1 MQFANFA
8 NISQKSSL
16 RPGPVYDVVM
26 TRKDD
31 SWLVLIDTSECGK
44 LEEGVRLRPFRET
57 GDVAHLTQE
66 VRAANEPRKI

>member
-1 MQFANFA
+1 
-8 NISQKSSL
+8 
-16 RPGPVYDVVM
+16 M

-66 VRAANEPRKI
+66 VRVANSRGRFDFPNEQLRT

>member
-1 MQFANFA
+1 
-8 NISQKSSL
+8 
-16 RPGPVYDVVM
+16 M

-66 VRAANEPRKI
+66 VWVANKPTYTENLVLRESWESALDMRSI

>member
-1 MQFANFA
+1 M
-8 NISQKSSL
+8 
-16 RPGPVYDVVM
+16 YDVVM

>member
-1 MQFANFA
+1 MIKSHYSSSHSI
-8 NISQKSSL
+8 NIA
-16 RPGPVYDVVM
+16 GPVYDVVM

-66 VRAANEPRKI
+66 VRATNNPRKI

>member
-1 MQFANFA
+1 
-8 NISQKSSL
+8 
-16 RPGPVYDVVM
+16 M

-66 VRAANEPRKI
+66 VRATIAGDKQRNIFFTQ

>member
-1 MQFANFA
+1 
-8 NISQKSSL
+8 
-16 RPGPVYDVVM
+16 M
-26 TRKDD
+26 TRADD

-66 VRAANEPRKI
+66 VSRVSVPQLD